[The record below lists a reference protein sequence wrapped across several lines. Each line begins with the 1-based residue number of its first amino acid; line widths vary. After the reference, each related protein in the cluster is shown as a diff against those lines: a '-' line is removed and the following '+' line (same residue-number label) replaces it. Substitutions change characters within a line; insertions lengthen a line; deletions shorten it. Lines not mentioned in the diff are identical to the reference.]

1 MTVGEDLWL
10 TLKIGNET
18 LNPAAQLVHPTNL
31 VNVPLISPFCLYMKA
46 AVAVVEGSL
55 FITYLGCSGGEIKHG
70 CRRRLLVSNLLARL
84 LRLRCLGFRF
94 SEGLLLGIIE
104 DAGRGW
110 LASSESHVRMVEEV
124 SDG

>member
-1 MTVGEDLWL
+1 MAGGEDLWL

-31 VNVPLISPFCLYMKA
+31 VKVALINPFCLYMKA
-46 AVAVVEGSL
+46 AVAVVEGVLS
-55 FITYLGCSGGEIKHG
+55 ITYLGSSGGEIKPG
-70 CRRRLLVSNLLARL
+70 CRRRLLVSNLLARF

-104 DAGRGW
+104 DAG
-110 LASSESHVRMVEEV
+110 
-124 SDG
+124 